1 MSLRIVL
8 SGNERG
14 FFHPGDCVKGVV
26 RLNVPREGRAE
37 SISLSFFGRS
47 LVIIPQGG
55 GDNSRSCGYLFRQQ
69 IILQQ
74 GLQFHANQTFYWP
87 FAFQLPRHA
96 SFLYPDEI
104 NAANIDG
111 VFCNNPPWR
120 GSSEAETIALPSS
133 NLYEGKFNCQ
143 VEYVLQARLSRPP
156 SSYLFSNTDC
166 STYTHIIV
174 FSHAPTMAHFADSP
188 ARQLQ
193 SFHQSFFISPSHKAR
208 RICSL
213 PREILRR
220 AHHRDQVPSVPFRS
234 IHLSIHIFLPKL
246 INLQARSPIQIGIRG
261 THPCN
266 EVPQFDVHI
275 KRLKLDLIS
284 HTKVRASSASTAECR
299 RFRLV
304 EATCEI
310 PVRERDPLEDQYY
323 AGLNTEL
330 DHEDEYLQ
338 FVTERGL
345 EVTYLEK
352 HATVS
357 TPSGSHLVP
366 EFVTY
371 NIFRAYSLVVVCEM
385 DYGDERFTFTKKG
398 IPVQLFNCEP
408 HEHAIELDRGVNV
421 RQSRV
426 GSVEAAHELDVLHT
440 TPDVVGLSEITA
452 MEPPPSYT
460 ASIS

>member
-143 VEYVLQARLSRPP
+143 V
-156 SSYLFSNTDC
+156 D
-166 STYTHIIV
+166 
-174 FSHAPTMAHFADSP
+174 
-188 ARQLQ
+188 
-193 SFHQSFFISPSHKAR
+193 
-208 RICSL
+208 
-213 PREILRR
+213 
-220 AHHRDQVPSVPFRS
+220 
-234 IHLSIHIFLPKL
+234 
-246 INLQARSPIQIGIRG
+246 
-261 THPCN
+261 
-266 EVPQFDVHI
+266 
-275 KRLKLDLIS
+275 
-284 HTKVRASSASTAECR
+284 SASTAECR